1 MSPIST
7 PIPQDYSQWRS
18 TVERHIHAA
27 PEDHQFFW
35 LIDPC
40 AHEDLPGII
49 RKLDPQAD
57 PWPLYMDTYLDEAKN
72 SGPFM
77 VPYRTDSEF
86 TGWMLRELRALPLG
100 SLIEVESA
108 SAHIAFEHFQNLLEC
123 LVAGGGQYLFR
134 FYDPR
139 ILYAVSTYGDQTMMP
154 RILGPALYLDAWEP
168 GRCVPVR
175 MGSGSDSGIRCSGM
189 EEYEEHFIHHIWDE
203 VDIHS
208 IIGTLGREPG
218 MILRSMPLPES
229 YQLVSYVH
237 TNLLRYGYQDK
248 RSLAYGASV
257 TARLGTEIWQQQSVI
272 DAFEDRPPQAPI
284 DEVFTSIDFEQE
296 QTYGRY

>member
-18 TVERHIHAA
+18 TMERHIHAA

-86 TGWMLRELRALPLG
+86 TGWMLRELTCSGRWLCSGTSTWGAM
-100 SLIEVESA
+100 
-108 SAHIAFEHFQNLLEC
+108 
-123 LVAGGGQYLFR
+123 
-134 FYDPR
+134 
-139 ILYAVSTYGDQTMMP
+139 VST
-154 RILGPALYLDAWEP
+154 I
-168 GRCVPVR
+168 
-175 MGSGSDSGIRCSGM
+175 S
-189 EEYEEHFIHHIWDE
+189 
-203 VDIHS
+203 
-208 IIGTLGREPG
+208 
-218 MILRSMPLPES
+218 LR
-229 YQLVSYVH
+229 
-237 TNLLRYGYQDK
+237 
-248 RSLAYGASV
+248 
-257 TARLGTEIWQQQSVI
+257 
-272 DAFEDRPPQAPI
+272 
-284 DEVFTSIDFEQE
+284 
-296 QTYGRY
+296 